1 MAVDHPLSKVL
12 KYIPLVNA
20 WHGSSVVLLWLGQR
34 KHLPSQKPLGRVF
47 TALQDIRPTDIAM
60 KYWQIRVGYLT
71 RVLVDEVEGN
81 REYLESFED
90 AHYSISNI
98 QQ

>member
-1 MAVDHPLSKVL
+1 MRDMVQVWCCFGWGKGSVFPVD
-12 KYIPLVNA
+12 
-20 WHGSSVVLLWLGQR
+20 
-34 KHLPSQKPLGRVF
+34 QKLLGRVF